1 MNKNFIIMNK
11 NNNTQMQA
19 SSLVKFNFNNK
30 DYLVYFID
38 ENKESFWHLNRSFLY
53 SNDFK

>member
-30 DYLVYFID
+30 DYLYISLMKIKKI
-38 ENKESFWHLNRSFLY
+38 NKFLY
-53 SNDFK
+53 LD

>member
-1 MNKNFIIMNK
+1 MIVAIINIIKEDFFMNKNFIIMNK

-38 ENKESFWHLNRSFLY
+38 ENEEN
-53 SNDFK
+53 